1 VNNINASTASQ
12 ANEHYK
18 INELF
23 ETIQGEG
30 AFTGQPS
37 IFIRLQGCPVACS
50 WCDTKHTWDI
60 NVVDE
65 VGMSSVMSKKEE
77 TSQWSNCSVEEI
89 INLIRE
95 KQYNA
100 KHIVITGGEPCM
112 VDLKPLC
119 LAFEQNG
126 YSIQVETSGTFEIKV
141 SDKCWVTVSP
151 KINMRGG
158 YKILNSAMK
167 RANEI
172 KHPVATSQHVDE
184 LKALLLTHEINSTP
198 IYLQPIS
205 QKTRATELAI
215 KTCIENNWRL
225 SVQVHKY
232 LGIE

>member
-1 VNNINASTASQ
+1 MIQ
-12 ANEHYK
+12 YK

-30 AFTGQPS
+30 SFTGQPS
-37 IFIRLQGCPVACS
+37 IFIRLQGCPVGCS
-50 WCDTKHTWDI
+50 WCDTKHTWEI
-60 NVVDE
+60 ELSDE
-65 VGMSSVMSKKEE
+65 VSQNTMLAKAQETPQWAAMTVDQVLALVKEKGF
-77 TSQWSNCSVEEI
+77 Q
-89 INLIRE
+89 
-95 KQYNA
+95 A

-112 VDLKPLC
+112 VDLTSLC
-119 LAFEQNG
+119 EAFERQE
-126 YSIQVETSGTFEIKV
+126 YSTQVETSGTFDIRV

-158 YKILNSAMK
+158 YAILNSAMI

-172 KHPVATSQHVDE
+172 KHPVATEHHVSE
-184 LKALLLTHEINSTP
+184 LKELLAEHNIRSTP

-205 QKTRATELAI
+205 QKARATELAI
-215 KTCIENNWRL
+215 ATCIANNWRL

>member
-1 VNNINASTASQ
+1 MIL
-12 ANEHYK
+12 YK

-30 AFTGQPS
+30 SFTGQPS

-50 WCDTKHTWDI
+50 WCDTKHTWQ
-60 NVVDE
+60 VELSDE
-65 VGMSSVMSKKEE
+65 VTSDVMLAKSQE
-77 TSQWSNCSVEEI
+77 TPQWASFSVEQI
-89 INLIRE
+89 LALITERG
-95 KQYNA
+95 YNA

-112 VDLKPLC
+112 VDLTPLC
-119 LAFEQNG
+119 NAFDELG
-126 YSIQVETSGTFEIKV
+126 YSTQVETSGTFEIKV

-158 YKILNSAMK
+158 YPILNSAMM
-167 RANEI
+167 RADEI
-172 KHPVATSQHVDE
+172 KHPIATEQHVDD
-184 LKALLLTHEINSTP
+184 LKALLAEHSIVNTP

-205 QKTRATELAI
+205 QKLRATELAI
-215 KTCIENNWRL
+215 ETCIANNWRL